1 MSTGES
7 LTSSAAATLEDA
19 CANAMN
25 LQIAGHLDLAERL
38 YRSILDA
45 QPRHA
50 AANHGLGLVL
60 IRMERPADG
69 LPHLLAAIEAKP
81 EIPDYWLGYLEG
93 LRLNG
98 DIAAAAAA
106 LTLGRNHGLGGQAVE
121 EFALRLQAATE
132 RQRQL
137 QRDSRAAEKREA
149 TLRRLVASAEFSAAL
164 PVAQDLTERFPERG
178 LGWKVLGALLGE
190 KEQTQ
195 EAVAAMRTA
204 IRLLPNDAEAHT
216 NLAVVISNQLQR
228 RTEAEE
234 LLRKAI
240 DLDPGF
246 QPAYIELG
254 DVLVTQGRYSEAE
267 DRYRRAIDMPPD
279 RSHLNNNFLE
289 RYSSWLFVMS
299 HNPRVDADTLFEAH
313 RRAGACIESR
323 AVPATR
329 HANPPDPARTLKVG
343 FVSADLCDHSVA
355 NFIEPLLS
363 HLGGR
368 PDLELH
374 AYYNNKV
381 QDEVTLRLHRHLP
394 HWHPVHGLSDV
405 DVARRIQADEIDV
418 IVDLSGHTAMNR
430 LGALACKPAP
440 VQVSWIGYP
449 GTTGLKAM
457 DYYLADPHFLPPG
470 RFDRQFVEK
479 LVYLPAAAGFEPHPG
494 APAVGPLPAL
504 KENFITYGSFNRLG
518 KINDAT
524 ARLWAELLR
533 AVPNSILLIAGSARG
548 GRLDEILDLL
558 VSEGVARERL
568 AVYPRTTMNQ
578 YLAMHN
584 EVDICLD
591 TLPYSGATTTN
602 HALWMGVPTL
612 TLAGATPASRQS
624 AANLAHLGLE
634 GFTAADAADFVAK
647 GVYWSNQVNERA
659 EIRAGMRERWR
670 RSRARSAE
678 AIANSVHGA
687 LREMWRRW
695 CAGEPPAS
703 FEVCSDDSIR

>member
-1 MSTGES
+1 MSTDER
-7 LTSSAAATLEDA
+7 LPPSAAATLEEA

-25 LQIAGHLDLAERL
+25 LQIAGHPDLAERL
-38 YRSILDA
+38 YRSILAA
-45 QPRHA
+45 QPGHA

-60 IRMERPADG
+60 IRMQRPADG

-81 EIPDYWLGYLEG
+81 QIPDYWLGYLEG

-98 DIAAAAAA
+98 DLAAAAAA
-106 LTLGRNHGLGGQAVE
+106 LALGRQHGLSGQSVE
-121 EFALRLQAATE
+121 EFAQRLQAETE
-132 RQRQL
+132 RQHKL
-137 QRDSRAAEKREA
+137 QRESSAAEPREA
-149 TLRRLVASAEFSAAL
+149 TLRRLVAGAEFSAAL
-164 PVAQDLTERFPERG
+164 PVARSLTERFPERG

-195 EAVAAMRTA
+195 EAVAAMKTA
-204 IRLLPNDAEAHT
+204 IRLLPNDAEALT
-216 NLAVVISNQLQR
+216 NLAVVTSNQLQQR
-228 RTEAEE
+228 AEAEA

-240 DLDPGF
+240 DLDQGF

-254 DVLVTQGRYSEAE
+254 DVLVIQGRYGDAE
-267 DRYRRAIDMPPD
+267 HSYRQAIDMPPD

-289 RYSSWLFVMS
+289 RYSSWVFVMS
-299 HNPRVDADTLFEAH
+299 HNPRVDPDTLFEAH
-313 RRAGACIESR
+313 RQAGACIESR
-323 AVPATR
+323 AIPAKR

-363 HLGGR
+363 HLSGR
-368 PDLELH
+368 TDLELH
-374 AYYNNKV
+374 AYYNNKI
-381 QDEVTLRLHRHLP
+381 QDQVTLRLHRHLP
-394 HWHPVHGLSDV
+394 RWHPVHGLSDA
-405 DVARRIQADEIDV
+405 DVAKQIQTDAIDL

-430 LGALACKPAP
+430 LGALAYKPAP

-449 GTTGLKAM
+449 GTTGLRAM
-457 DYYLADPHFLPPG
+457 DYYLADRHFLPPG
-470 RFDRQFVEK
+470 RFDGQFLEK

-504 KENFITYGSFNRLG
+504 KENFITFGSFNRLG

-524 ARLWAELLR
+524 TRLWAELLR

-558 VSEGVARERL
+558 AAEGVARERL

-612 TLAGATPASRQS
+612 TLAGPTPASRQS

-634 GFTAADAADFVAK
+634 GFTAVDCADFVAK
-647 GVYWSNQVNERA
+647 GVYWSRQVEELA
-659 EIRAGMRERWR
+659 GIRAGMRERWR
-670 RSRARSAE
+670 RSRSRSAE
-678 AIANSVHGA
+678 AVAHSVHRA

-695 CAGEPPAS
+695 CAGEAPAS
-703 FEVCSDDSIR
+703 FEICGDGSIR